1 MKGTTMDHAPLTEHA
16 PRPAGD
22 PDYVPYWAKGEYARR
37 NGTSYTTE
45 SGVTIVHGLATGR
58 LPVASRPAPLS
69 KLQPAPASVR
79 ETPRKAPATPPKP
92 ARTPDLVAQLLA
104 LHKTR
109 EARLGLCAKYG
120 VDPAIFTGAPNPGVA
135 AMRLANALRAKVLQ

>member
-1 MKGTTMDHAPLTEHA
+1 MDFAPLTEHA

-45 SGVTIVHGLATGR
+45 SGVTVVHGQATGR
-58 LPVASRPAPLS
+58 LPVAPKAAPVS
-69 KLQPAPASVR
+69 KPQPAPAR
-79 ETPRKAPATPPKP
+79 ATETPWKAAKTPSK
-92 ARTPDLVAQLLA
+92 APDLVAQLLA
-104 LHKTR
+104 LHRTPD
-109 EARLGLCAKYG
+109 ARLGLCAKYG

-135 AMRLANALRAKVLQ
+135 AMRLANALRAKVGK